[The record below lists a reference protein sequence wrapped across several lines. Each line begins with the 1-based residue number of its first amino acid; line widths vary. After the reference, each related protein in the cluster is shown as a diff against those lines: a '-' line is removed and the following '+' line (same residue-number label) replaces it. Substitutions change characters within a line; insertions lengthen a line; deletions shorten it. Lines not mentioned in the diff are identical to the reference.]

1 MKIARPFAVILLATP
16 FMAAWSQSMNAP
28 DGPCRDAVATSDL
41 SSCMAKALKSAEAK
55 LNTTY
60 LRIETALTEEEM
72 KSLAKAERLWVQ
84 YRDANCNAEYSLY
97 DGGTGGPPT
106 RLACIE
112 AETKTRE
119 ASLRRSFWWR
129 VEKSGG

>member
-1 MKIARPFAVILLATP
+1 
-16 FMAAWSQSMNAP
+16 MNAP
-28 DGPCRDAVATSDL
+28 DGPCRDAAVTLDL
-41 SSCMAKALKSAEAK
+41 SSCMTKALKSADTK
-55 LNTTY
+55 LNATY
-60 LRIETALTEEEM
+60 LRIQTALTEEEV

-106 RLACIE
+106 RLACLE

-119 ASLRRSFWWR
+119 VSLRRSFWWR
-129 VEKSGG
+129 VEKFSG

>member
-1 MKIARPFAVILLATP
+1 MKIARPFAAILLATP
-16 FMAAWSQSMNAP
+16 CIAAWSQSMNAP
-28 DGPCRDAVATSDL
+28 DGPCHDTVVTLDL
-41 SSCMAKALKSAEAK
+41 SSCMAKALKSADAK
-55 LNTTY
+55 LNATY
-60 LRIETALTEEEM
+60 LRIQTALTEEEV

-97 DGGTGGPPT
+97 DGGTAGPPT
-106 RLACIE
+106 RLACLE

-129 VEKSGG
+129 VEKFGG

>member
-1 MKIARPFAVILLATP
+1 MKIARPFAAILLATSCI
-16 FMAAWSQSMNAP
+16 AAWSQSMNAP
-28 DGPCRDAVATSDL
+28 DSPCRDAVVTSDL
-41 SSCMAKALKSAEAK
+41 SSCMAKALKSADVK
-55 LNTTY
+55 LNATY
-60 LRIETALTEEEM
+60 SRIETVLTKEEV

-84 YRDANCNAEYSLY
+84 YRDAHCNAEYSLY

-106 RLACIE
+106 RLACLE

-129 VEKSGG
+129 VEKFGG